1 MSDDAMPTDDKAQD
15 EDIHCA
21 DTAPSETDKDKTL
34 PIIDYA
40 KIVRRKLLTR
50 FFKRTFDIIISAL
63 SLLLLLPI
71 FVIIAI
77 AIKCSSKGDVYFRQE
92 RVGKGG
98 KPFKIFK
105 FRTMVS
111 DAENKGLQ
119 ITVGADARITKVGK
133 FLRKTKID
141 ELPQLINVLVGSM
154 SLVGPRPEVPKYVN
168 MYDDVQRNVLLVRP
182 GITELASIVYR
193 NENELLAKSDNPEE
207 TYINEIMPEKIRL
220 NLEYIKKMNV
230 FYDLILII
238 KTVGA
243 ILR

>member
-1 MSDDAMPTDDKAQD
+1 MSDDTIPTDDKTQ
-15 EDIHCA
+15 EDNISCA
-21 DTAPSETDKDKTL
+21 DIKSGEGEEKALLNT
-34 PIIDYA
+34 DYA
-40 KIVRRKLLTR
+40 KIVRRKWLTR
-50 FFKRTFDIIISAL
+50 FFKRASDIIISAL
-63 SLLLLLPI
+63 SLLLLLPVFI
-71 FVIIAI
+71 IIAI
-77 AIKCSSKGDVYFRQE
+77 AVKCSSKGDVYFRQE

-98 KPFKIFK
+98 KTFKIYK

-111 DAENKGLQ
+111 DAESKGLQ

-133 FLRKTKID
+133 FLRKTKMD
-141 ELPQLINVLVGSM
+141 ELPQLINVLIGSM

-168 MYDDVQRNVLLVRP
+168 MYDDIQRNVLLVRP

-193 NENELLAKSDNPEE
+193 NENELLAKSDTPED

-230 FYDLILII
+230 FYDLILIF

>member
-1 MSDDAMPTDDKAQD
+1 MPTDDIAQD

-21 DTAPSETDKDKTL
+21 DTAPSETDKDIPL

-77 AIKCSSKGDVYFRQE
+77 AIKCSSKGYVYFRQE

-111 DAENKGLQ
+111 DAESKGLQ

>member
-1 MSDDAMPTDDKAQD
+1 MSDDAMPTDDIAQD
-15 EDIHCA
+15 EDIPCA
-21 DTAPSETDKDKTL
+21 DTAPSETDKDKPL
-34 PIIDYA
+34 PIVDYA

-111 DAENKGLQ
+111 DAESKGLQ